1 MSGVR
6 DILQDRELF
15 HVEENDTVASVVRR
29 MAEIRV
35 GAILVLEGEQLR
47 GVFSERDLM
56 KRVVLERL
64 DPELTP
70 VKDVMSTDIATIDE
84 TASLEEA
91 MEAMHAHN
99 CRHLPVTRGVARGGV
114 PFHAGPHAPRTG
126 AQDRGTAPHAGIY
139 SRQHVSLKGT

>member
-15 HVEENDTVASVVRR
+15 HVGENDTVASVVRR

-35 GAILVLEGEQLR
+35 GAVVVLEGEQLR

-56 KRVVLERL
+56 RRVVLGRL

-84 TASLEEA
+84 MASLEDA

-99 CRHLPVTRGVARGGV
+99 CRHLPVTRGSRVVAFLSLRDLMHYELARKTEELHHMQEYIRG
-114 PFHAGPHAPRTG
+114 A
-126 AQDRGTAPHAGIY
+126 
-139 SRQHVSLKGT
+139 S

>member
-6 DILQDRELF
+6 EILQNRELF

-35 GAILVLEGEQLR
+35 GAILVLNGEQLR

-64 DPELTP
+64 DPELTL
-70 VKDVMSTDIATIDE
+70 VKDVMSTQIATIDE
-84 TASLEEA
+84 SASLEEA

-99 CRHLPVTRGVARGGV
+99 CRHLPVTRGSNVVAFLSMRDLMHYQLARKTEDLHHMQEYIRG
-114 PFHAGPHAPRTG
+114 A
-126 AQDRGTAPHAGIY
+126 
-139 SRQHVSLKGT
+139 S

>member
-6 DILQDRELF
+6 DILQDIELF
-15 HVEENDTVASVVRR
+15 HVEENDTVANVVRR

-56 KRVVLERL
+56 KRVVLAKL
-64 DPELTP
+64 DPELTL

-84 TASLEEA
+84 AASLEEA

-99 CRHLPVTRGVARGGV
+99 CRHLPVTRGSRVVAFLSMRDLM
-114 PFHAGPHAPRTG
+114 HHELARKTEEWHHMQEYIRSA
-126 AQDRGTAPHAGIY
+126 
-139 SRQHVSLKGT
+139 S

>member
-6 DILQDRELF
+6 DILQNRELF
-15 HVEENDTVASVVRR
+15 HVGENDTVASVVRR
-29 MAEIRV
+29 MAEIHV

-56 KRVVLERL
+56 KRVVLEKL
-64 DPELTP
+64 DPERTP

-84 TASLEEA
+84 TASLEDA

-99 CRHLPVTRGVARGGV
+99 CRHLPVTRGSRVVAFLSMRDLMHYELARKTEELHHMRAYIHGN
-114 PFHAGPHAPRTG
+114 T
-126 AQDRGTAPHAGIY
+126 
-139 SRQHVSLKGT
+139 

>member
-15 HVEENDTVASVVRR
+15 HVGENDTVARVVRR

-64 DPELTP
+64 DPEVTP
-70 VKDVMSTDIATIDE
+70 VKDVMSTEIATIDE

-91 MEAMHAHN
+91 MEAMHSHN
-99 CRHLPVTRGVARGGV
+99 CRHLPVTSGSRVVAFLSMRDLM
-114 PFHAGPHAPRTG
+114 HHELARKTEDLNHMEAYIKR
-126 AQDRGTAPHAGIY
+126 
-139 SRQHVSLKGT
+139 SS

>member
-6 DILQDRELF
+6 DILQNRELF

-56 KRVVLERL
+56 KRVVLEKL

-99 CRHLPVTRGVARGGV
+99 CRHLPVTRGSRVVAFLSMRDLMHYELASKTEELHHMRAYIHGN
-114 PFHAGPHAPRTG
+114 T
-126 AQDRGTAPHAGIY
+126 
-139 SRQHVSLKGT
+139 